1 MTDNNLQWKQKYYDS
16 LDDIDRREKQW
27 GDLEDLFKQA
37 ISRLTIAAEGNSKSL
52 DNDLGQLRTA
62 IRKGKDN
69 RAIELIL
76 ESVSKEIVKL
86 DKIAK
91 DGPKGDAGFLLKIIT
106 QMNLSGKVEKKSRKL
121 LNQLKAKNPPEQKEL
136 VSDFTGLLSDVVQ
149 QAILENE
156 NNSDKGQSSKGG
168 FFKNLFSGHNNETSQ
183 SIEDA
188 LAQKDFA
195 NEDKLAAQKPLAEQ
209 ESSTDQESSTGQE
222 SSTEQ
227 ELLTGQES
235 STEQGSST
243 KQKPSTEP
251 AADKQTKKIQEEQ
264 RAALNQEQI
273 TSVVTTVQTVLE
285 SIIDGLE
292 INNEAR
298 EQLKDKIFEVKPT
311 KEIHVLLGDLQDI
324 LKDSGLIDC
333 SDNDAINTILDHNDL
348 LIRLIE
354 FLPLE
359 DDVKEKAEQLKE
371 DFSHGVSTEQLPQAL
386 KSIAELIGK
395 MRHNVKREQKEFENF
410 LKKLTGRLEEVDR
423 YLQNNLKENQYSYQ
437 SGIDLDNAV
446 KEQVKDIGHTVSSIN
461 NIEEM
466 EEAVQSHLNKILS
479 HINSHRSEE
488 DERVLRVEQQNQQ
501 LSEQLKQLEGE
512 SSKLRQQ
519 VIDSQNKALIDPLT
533 QLPNRLAYDERLV
546 QEFARWK
553 RYNSTLLIM
562 VWDIDFFKKVND
574 SYGHQAGDKV
584 LKVVAG
590 LLQKN
595 LRETDFIARYGGEE
609 FVGLMPETSL
619 AGGYKIA
626 EKIRSSVENLEF
638 HYQGSQVKITISCGI
653 SLFIE
658 NDTTAAAFQ
667 RADKALYQAKDEGR
681 NRCVVIAPGSK
692 A

>member
-16 LDDIDRREKQW
+16 LDDIERREKQW

-86 DKIAK
+86 DKMAK

-121 LNQLKAKNPPEQKEL
+121 LKQLKAKNPPEQKEL

-183 SIEDA
+183 SIEDT
-188 LAQKDFA
+188 LDQKDFTH
-195 NEDKLAAQKPLAEQ
+195 EDILAAQKPLAEQ
-209 ESSTDQESSTGQE
+209 ESSTDQES
-222 SSTEQ
+222 
-227 ELLTGQES
+227 L
-235 STEQGSST
+235 T

-264 RAALNQEQI
+264 IAALNQEQI

-466 EEAVQSHLNKILS
+466 EEAVQSHLDKILS

-501 LSEQLKQLEGE
+501 LSEQLKQLECE

>member
-16 LDDIDRREKQW
+16 LDDIERREKQW

-86 DKIAK
+86 DKMAK

-106 QMNLSGKVEKKSRKL
+106 QMNLSGKVEKKSCKL
-121 LNQLKAKNPPEQKEL
+121 LKQLKAKNPPEQKEL

-168 FFKNLFSGHNNETSQ
+168 FFKNLFSDHNNETSQ
-183 SIEDA
+183 SIEDT
-188 LAQKDFA
+188 LDQKDFA
-195 NEDKLAAQKPLAEQ
+195 NEDILEAQKPLAEQ
-209 ESSTDQESSTGQE
+209 ESSTDQESSTEQESSTGQE

-227 ELLTGQES
+227 ESL
-235 STEQGSST
+235 T

-251 AADKQTKKIQEEQ
+251 AADKQTKEIQEEQ

-273 TSVVTTVQTVLE
+273 TSVVTTVQSVLE

-333 SDNDAINTILDHNDL
+333 SDNDAINTFLDHNDL

-359 DDVKEKAEQLKE
+359 DDVKEKAEQLKA

-437 SGIDLDNAV
+437 SGIDLDNAL
-446 KEQVKDIGHTVSSIN
+446 KEQVKDIGHTVSAIN

-466 EEAVQSHLNKILS
+466 EEAVQSHLDKILS

-488 DERVLRVEQQNQQ
+488 DERVLRIEKQNQQ

>member
-1 MTDNNLQWKQKYYDS
+1 MMTDNNLQWKQKYYDS
-16 LDDIDRREKQW
+16 LDDIERREKQW

-86 DKIAK
+86 DKTAK
-91 DGPKGDAGFLLKIIT
+91 DGPKSDAGFLLKIIT

-121 LNQLKAKNPPEQKEL
+121 LKQLKAKNPPEQKEL
-136 VSDFTGLLSDVVQ
+136 VSDFTGLLSDIVQ

-156 NNSDKGQSSKGG
+156 NNSDNDKLSKGG
-168 FFKNLFSGHNNETSQ
+168 FFKNLFSSHNNETSQ
-183 SIEDA
+183 TLEDT
-188 LAQKDFA
+188 LDQKDFT
-195 NEDKLAAQKPLAEQ
+195 NEDILATQKSLAEQ
-209 ESSTDQESSTGQE
+209 ESSTEKE

-227 ELLTGQES
+227 ESSTEKES
-235 STEQGSST
+235 STEQESST
-243 KQKPSTEP
+243 NQKPSTEP
-251 AADKQTKKIQEEQ
+251 AADNQTKEIQEEQ
-264 RAALNQEQI
+264 IAALNQEQI
-273 TSVVTTVQTVLE
+273 TSVVATVQTVLE

-311 KEIHVLLGDLQDI
+311 KEIHVLLGDLQGI
-324 LKDSGLIDC
+324 LKDSGFIDC

-354 FLPLE
+354 YLPLE
-359 DDVKEKAEQLKE
+359 DEVKEKAEQLKE
-371 DFSHGVSTEQLPQAL
+371 DFSQGVTTEQLPQAL

-395 MRHNVKREQKEFENF
+395 MRHNVKREQIEFENF

-423 YLQNNLKENQYSYQ
+423 YLQNSLKENKYSYQ
-437 SGIDLDNAV
+437 NGIDLDNAV
-446 KEQVKDIGHTVSSIN
+446 KEQVKDIGHTVSLIN

-466 EEAVQSHLNKILS
+466 EEAVQSHLDKILS
-479 HINSHRSEE
+479 HINYHRSEE
-488 DERVLRVEQQNQQ
+488 DERISRVEKQNQQ
-501 LSEQLKQLEGE
+501 LSQQLKQLEGE

-519 VIDSQNKALIDPLT
+519 VVDSQNKALIDPLT

-584 LKVVAG
+584 LKVVSS
-590 LLQKN
+590 LLKNN

-658 NDTTAAAFQ
+658 NDTIDTAFN
-667 RADKALYQAKDEGR
+667 RADKALYQAKDDGR
-681 NRCVVIAPGSK
+681 NRCVVIDPGSK
-692 A
+692 T